1 MVTGSAAEGATS
13 TRVWSFGL
21 SDGGL
26 LGHGNGDARTYEY
39 VPRPIVALD
48 RVVVVE
54 VAAGVAHSIALTAT
68 GTVFSWGSGEHG
80 RLGHGTSDD
89 ESTPT
94 HLICLRGVLSIAAG
108 GHHSMASA
116 GLEGQ
121 CYTWGSNEFG
131 QLGLGIAGRAGS
143 AFATPMQAKRRP
155 ASWLLA
161 HDAVPNVAVR
171 GTTNV
176 AAGMVRWHCTTLR
189 AFLKSSHA
197 RGTPP
202 RALSQCVG
210 THTKHV
216 RSLTSPSALSLVPPP
231 TCAPRPIVPT
241 THTHTHTHT
250 TVQRHSLVLDSDGT
264 VLAAGSDHAELGAT
278 RPTDRSTFAQ
288 TAYLSSVVAVDAG
301 LTHSMALTLDGD
313 VFSWGTGLA
322 TGVVR
327 NHITY
332 RQQLGPT
339 KVDLNV
345 FGSEEIGTVVA
356 IAAGRVHSMALTA
369 TGIVLTWGCSEH
381 GQLGHQCRPW
391 EKLPWPK
398 VVRGLKSVTRVSAG
412 ANHSLVT
419 TSDGRV
425 LGFGANGEYVDN
437 DPDGVEETRFR
448 VTGKLGLGAT
458 TVTARTPTVI
468 PGLVGGIEGDVRR
481 TESTESKEDT
491 MRREDTPIDERLTRQ
506 SRMRE
511 LELTAAA
518 AAAAADAA
526 SHDATDE
533 VAAST
538 DATASAE

>member
-1 MVTGSAAEGATS
+1 MRGY
-13 TRVWSFGL
+13 
-21 SDGGL
+21 
-26 LGHGNGDARTYEY
+26 TYQ
-39 VPRPIVALD
+39 
-48 RVVVVE
+48 
-54 VAAGVAHSIALTAT
+54 T
-68 GTVFSWGSGEHG
+68 
-80 RLGHGTSDD
+80 
-89 ESTPT
+89 
-94 HLICLRGVLSIAAG
+94 
-108 GHHSMASA
+108 
-116 GLEGQ
+116 
-121 CYTWGSNEFG
+121 
-131 QLGLGIAGRAGS
+131 
-143 AFATPMQAKRRP
+143 
-155 ASWLLA
+155 
-161 HDAVPNVAVR
+161 
-171 GTTNV
+171 
-176 AAGMVRWHCTTLR
+176 
-189 AFLKSSHA
+189 
-197 RGTPP
+197 
-202 RALSQCVG
+202 
-210 THTKHV
+210 
-216 RSLTSPSALSLVPPP
+216 RSLTHFAFRPLIGSSAHLCSTPYC
-231 TCAPRPIVPT
+231 TNN

-264 VLAAGSDHAELGAT
+264 VLAAGRNDHGQLGAAT
-278 RPTDRSTFAQ
+278 RPTGQLGPPGQRDTADRSTFAQ

-369 TGIVLTWGCSEH
+369 CGRVLTWGCSEH

-468 PGLVGGIEGDVRR
+468 PGLVGGIEGGVRR
-481 TESTESKEDT
+481 VTESTESKEDT